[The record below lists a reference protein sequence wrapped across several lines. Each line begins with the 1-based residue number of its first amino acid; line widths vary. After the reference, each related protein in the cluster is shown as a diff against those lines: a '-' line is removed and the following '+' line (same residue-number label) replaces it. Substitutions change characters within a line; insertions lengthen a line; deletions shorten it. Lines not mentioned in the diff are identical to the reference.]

1 MTGEANQGGD
11 RRREGAPLVRK
22 KPANERRPPKTLSEL
37 LDGDGGRAAGLVTAI
52 AKRAVPMPGD
62 AELAAALSRVAAQ
75 PALLATVADLARAA
89 AQVDH
94 SGVRTR
100 LLAWCADTLRA
111 QDPALCDWARDLEAD
126 ADAVR
131 ELIAWA
137 NPLLADKE
145 TKVRGEA
152 ALSVGLCHLLHARR
166 TVLDPVR
173 VLRML
178 RPLAGGRA
186 ASPERVRAE
195 ATGLLLKLG
204 ARPLSD
210 IVLAVA
216 AADAE
221 IAKAQADRAAAWRA
235 AEERREKLQALAAEV
250 EAKAARQHA
259 AEAAQAEAEAR
270 AAALQHELD
279 AARRVAAH
287 DLADS
292 RARCRTFVDEKI
304 APLVADAIDALDGT
318 PPYPDV
324 ALERLRLIQKRIADE
339 VRCLSSPSE

>member
-1 MTGEANQGGD
+1 MTGKANQGGK
-11 RRREGAPLVRK
+11 RRREDAPPARK
-22 KPANERRPPKTLSEL
+22 TPANEKRAPKTLSEL
-37 LDGDGGRAAGLVTAI
+37 FDGDGGRAAGLVTAI

-62 AELAAALSRVAAQ
+62 AELAVALDRVAAQ

-89 AQVDH
+89 AQLDH
-94 SGVRTR
+94 PGVRTR
-100 LLAWCADTLRA
+100 LLAWCAETLRA
-111 QDPALCDWARDLEAD
+111 HDPALRDWARDLEAG

-131 ELIAWA
+131 ELVAWA
-137 NPLLADKE
+137 KPLLADKE
-145 TKVRGEA
+145 AKARGEA
-152 ALSVGLCHLLHARR
+152 ALSVGLCHLLRARIA
-166 TVLDPVR
+166 LDPVR

-186 ASPERVRAE
+186 ASPEQARAE

-204 ARPLSD
+204 VRPLSD
-210 IVLAVA
+210 VVLAVA

-221 IAKAQADRAAAWRA
+221 IAEAQADRAAAWRV
-235 AEERREKLQALAAEV
+235 AEERREKLQELTAAV
-250 EAKAARQHA
+250 EAGAARLGA
-259 AEAAQAEAEAR
+259 AEAARADAEAR
-270 AAALQHELD
+270 AAGLQRELD

-304 APLVADAIDALDGT
+304 APLVADAIDALDGA